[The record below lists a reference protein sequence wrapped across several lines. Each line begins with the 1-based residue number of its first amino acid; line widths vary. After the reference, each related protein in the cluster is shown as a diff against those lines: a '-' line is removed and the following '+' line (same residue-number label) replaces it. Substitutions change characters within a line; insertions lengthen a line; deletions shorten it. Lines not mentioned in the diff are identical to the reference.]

1 MTRTT
6 EESLTVFTPDLKVF
20 VLWNINTKRICLRST
35 TKIRFNLSQQ
45 QRDWLTRQYNYGL
58 PVYAVLA
65 IDNQV
70 LVTQDFE
77 KHNFSVQ
84 EFEEKSVHV
93 KEFVHIISNI
103 CLNKGT

>member
-1 MTRTT
+1 M
-6 EESLTVFTPDLKVF
+6 EYKYKDNLPV
-20 VLWNINTKRICLRST
+20 RST

-58 PVYAVLA
+58 PVYAILA
-65 IDNQV
+65 VGNQV
-70 LVTQDFE
+70 FVTQDFE
-77 KHNFSVQ
+77 KQHLSVQ
-84 EFEEKSVHV
+84 EFEEKAVHV